1 MAKPRIPQRI
11 PGFRVEIHGAK
22 IHPDMKCSSFET
34 PVWHQLQKLVA
45 LDFHTSDLTLQWILA
60 RNDIMEV
67 TGQRPVKAKVA
78 KTPVRFNLLLNRN
91 FTVVVKPVMITHQ
104 NNFPRNGRT
113 QVSAPSISNARF
125 QVATVTKSNFMSKL
139 QTTTPWFMS
148 TTVATNC
155 QSTTHVITCKSKIL
169 CSKGLMIMQHCQPL
183 GLRTFVVAS
192 RRPLAGPKACV
203 MHICRFNLQ
212 QSRAVPRSLGK
223 TCDTKKTAL

>member
-67 TGQRPVKAKVA
+67 TA
-78 KTPVRFNLLLNRN
+78 
-91 FTVVVKPVMITHQ
+91 
-104 NNFPRNGRT
+104 
-113 QVSAPSISNARF
+113 
-125 QVATVTKSNFMSKL
+125 
-139 QTTTPWFMS
+139 
-148 TTVATNC
+148 
-155 QSTTHVITCKSKIL
+155 
-169 CSKGLMIMQHCQPL
+169 
-183 GLRTFVVAS
+183 

-223 TCDTKKTAL
+223 TCDTKKDGAVNVKMSHKKPSRWLAQYRTSMRLFRFICTQSILGFSILRPSHISKISHLFERKFPISMPYTSWGDMIHLPPFPRSP

>member
-67 TGQRPVKAKVA
+67 TA
-78 KTPVRFNLLLNRN
+78 
-91 FTVVVKPVMITHQ
+91 
-104 NNFPRNGRT
+104 
-113 QVSAPSISNARF
+113 
-125 QVATVTKSNFMSKL
+125 
-139 QTTTPWFMS
+139 
-148 TTVATNC
+148 
-155 QSTTHVITCKSKIL
+155 
-169 CSKGLMIMQHCQPL
+169 
-183 GLRTFVVAS
+183 